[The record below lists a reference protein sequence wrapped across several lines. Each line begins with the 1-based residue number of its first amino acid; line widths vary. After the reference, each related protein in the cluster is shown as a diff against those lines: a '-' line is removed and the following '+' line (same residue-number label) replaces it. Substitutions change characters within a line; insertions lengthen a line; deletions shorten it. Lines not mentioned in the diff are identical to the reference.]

1 MWTEYM
7 NWEIFISI
15 WIKLPGCHMR
25 IMRDLDAHL
34 MIYMHMSQTSFSLDS
49 LKC

>member
-1 MWTEYM
+1 
-7 NWEIFISI
+7 
-15 WIKLPGCHMR
+15 MR